1 MKKHPN
7 IWLLG
12 RVRRWLP
19 AIGVLT
25 AAQVGQALFS
35 VFFALGSRGVIDTAV
50 AGRMEAFFRACLTQA
65 GIVAGMIL
73 CQTLVRHMRERLRA
87 DMERDWKQR
96 LLHGLLHGDYA
107 AVSASSGSAGAT
119 IFSRICCIFSAEAA
133 RKRPRD
139 SFTSSSAI

>member
-35 VFFALGSRGVIDTAV
+35 VFFALGSRSVIDTAV
-50 AGRMEAFFRACLTQA
+50 AGRMEAFFRACLTQV

-73 CQTLVRHMRERLRA
+73 CLTLVRHMRERLRA

-96 LLHGLLHGDYA
+96 LLHGLLHGEYA
-107 AVSASSGSAGAT
+107 AVFNEAQ
-119 IFSRICCIFSAEAA
+119 IFLERNGDG
-133 RKRPRD
+133 R
-139 SFTSSSAI
+139 TVN